1 MPSRAV
7 QRETVHSDAQL
18 EPDCG
23 AYAAPS
29 HGLGFSHA
37 YSGGTDLSGAVDGSS
52 SEDEEPVGRWDART
66 YRGRS
71 RYGDTR
77 LLTSATHSGGV
88 ASRREGGSRTTDH
101 GAQIDMGQA
110 SHDKSSMSSYL
121 GKRNIYTDSVLMSGT
136 LGRSSSVRERA
147 QKFQANESLPFQFGT
162 DYTLEHKERLGLA
175 RSQSQKI
182 ASSGSEHRATPN
194 SFRGN
199 RKSSP
204 PPSSSSKDSQKSSPS
219 LSSNRNSHN
228 SSPPPSLNR
237 DSRKSSPPSSN
248 KDSRNSS
255 SPPSSYEDSRK
266 SSPPS
271 SYKGSWKSPPPF
283 SYRDSQKSSPP
294 RSSYKDSR
302 KSSPPQS
309 LNRNS
314 RNSSPPPSSNRD
326 GRKSSPPPSSY
337 EDSQKSS
344 PPSSHEDS
352 RKSSPPPS
360 LNRDSRNSSPP
371 PSSNRD
377 GRNSSPP
384 PSSYEDSRKSSPPS
398 SYKDSWKSSP
408 PRSSYK
414 DSRKSSPP
422 PSLNRT
428 SRNSSPPPSSNRD
441 GRNSSPPPSSY
452 EDSRKSSPPSSYE
465 DSRKSSPPSSNR
477 DSQKSS
483 PSLSSNRD
491 SRNSS
496 PPPFSSKDN
505 QKSSPSLSSN
515 RDSRNSSPPRSSYR
529 DSQKSSPPP
538 PPSSLKEDRKSSPPS
553 SFRATWKPSPPLSR
567 PSRTSSP
574 PPSRETTKSSL
585 LSSDHW
591 KSSSHGALLPQ
602 PQNTLQSSGSGF
614 QQVQSELQPNPD
626 GDAGACQDWQI
637 TDSAQLPQEGACVG
651 VLGERLSLR
660 EMETQKLEPPTADLS
675 QSPRRGFKVRLAPD
689 EGDTETRTRPPTCG
703 TRPGDARSS
712 IRPTPATTPIGSG
725 YVEEARCVRPS
736 ELAIARSTSG
746 RDASGAAQSTLGATA
761 AHSTR
766 AVFHGFY
773 SERLGN
779 GTTARGVRD
788 VSPTFTVD
796 SLLSSSLL
804 CGIQGASSPSREAA
818 VAVAEAAGDSA
829 TATAAPVPRPLTRN
843 SSVRGSRVWGD
854 RGADS
859 PCRKR
864 LEFSTALRRS
874 ASQYAL
880 RKEKEGE
887 ASDAATLRRPVSL
900 HAMEKLSDGDSLY
913 ASGKP
918 HARPDG
924 PLGHGKAT
932 VGLAAPSG
940 GTSSQD
946 VPHGVAAASSLD
958 GSSSD
963 RIAAPPES
971 ASPRRGEVGT
981 TAPSRRQP
989 PFIVPP
995 VTVPPVGAPPAD
1007 APPASAPPEAANS
1020 ASFFRR
1026 KGGPRI
1032 IRMCRPKSWCSFLT
1046 ETQMKKAKEAEEED
1060 AEEKE
1065 EAEPVSAQPQ
1075 GSVPKRC
1082 IYLDVKATRGRTDN
1096 ADDTEGSD
1104 PGRSEPPDKM
1114 ERPPHRAAEEDDDTE
1129 EPSDA
1134 REAEGTW
1141 ALGMNMKNLD
1151 STGTLH
1157 LNRRRAI
1164 YFRRKPAKRREQAV
1178 PAADTGD
1185 GMDGAS
1191 RSDSVA
1197 RSGETIFQDQRGGG
1211 GVRRWESRSSRD
1223 SWANDGVDGG
1233 RDGDVA
1239 GARDERAGKG
1249 DEVEGTAGP
1258 ADGREAAFGTMKDDP
1273 PAPGEDPVHPAVT
1286 VVAQGD
1292 LGADEADGAMLTRP
1306 RSPDGCDATTASAA
1320 ATTEV
1325 NGRGETPGAGSTV
1338 QLELG
1343 DIEDEEVLDK
1353 MLNEERDADIR
1364 SRIRAARRELRKKKR
1379 GCDVPDSEEEE
1390 GESEEQI
1397 QKGTAR
1403 SPGSAIV
1410 PRTPEVRGKRDGPA
1424 PGTGGQGAARSPAAT
1439 SGHSSSSS
1447 SSSAAATSTAGT
1459 TAADKAKAALSTSTA
1474 PTPPAPARDAR
1485 CDSCAVRWEGRDGAA
1500 TVQTARTP
1508 PTGQTA
1514 RTQPTP
1520 PSSGP
1525 RVGSIFD
1532 REDSSPVAH
1541 AGIRSR
1547 EATPRGLP
1555 GSHGSRGSQ
1564 APSRRA
1570 IVERL
1575 ERQSGGQQKT
1585 ASPVKL
1591 QRAGSFG
1598 ATTIKQMLLE
1608 WCRAKTRGYEHVDI
1622 QNFSTS
1628 WSDGLAFC
1636 ALIHHFFP
1644 EAFDFS
1650 ELEPRNRRHN
1660 FDLAFTTAEKQ
1671 VGCPQLL
1678 DTEDMVL
1685 LREPDWKCVYT
1696 YVQELYRS
1704 LVEKGLV
1711 KTKSRS

>member
-7 QRETVHSDAQL
+7 QRETVCSDAQL

-29 HGLGFSHA
+29 HGLGLSHA
-37 YSGGTDLSGAVDGSS
+37 YSGGTDLPRAMDGGS

-66 YRGRS
+66 HRGRS
-71 RYGDTR
+71 RYGDTW
-77 LLTSATHSGGV
+77 LLTSVARSGGV
-88 ASRREGGSRTTDH
+88 ASRREGGSRATDH

-182 ASSGSEHRATPN
+182 APSGSEHRATPN
-194 SFRGN
+194 WLRGN

-204 PPSSSSKDSQKSSPS
+204 PQSSYKDRQKSSPS
-219 LSSNRNSHN
+219 LSSNRNIQN
-228 SSPPPSLNR
+228 SSPPP
-237 DSRKSSPPSSN
+237 PSS
-248 KDSRNSS
+248 
-255 SPPSSYEDSRK
+255 
-266 SSPPS
+266 
-271 SYKGSWKSPPPF
+271 
-283 SYRDSQKSSPP
+283 
-294 RSSYKDSR
+294 
-302 KSSPPQS
+302 
-309 LNRNS
+309 
-314 RNSSPPPSSNRD
+314 
-326 GRKSSPPPSSY
+326 
-337 EDSQKSS
+337 
-344 PPSSHEDS
+344 
-352 RKSSPPPS
+352 
-360 LNRDSRNSSPP
+360 NRDSRNSSPP

-377 GRNSSPP
+377 SRNSSPPRSSSKDNRKSSPP

-398 SYKDSWKSSP
+398 SYK
-408 PRSSYK
+408 
-414 DSRKSSPP
+414 
-422 PSLNRT
+422 
-428 SRNSSPPPSSNRD
+428 
-441 GRNSSPPPSSY
+441 G
-452 EDSRKSSPPSSYE
+452 SRKSSPPSSYE
-465 DSRKSSPPSSNR
+465 DSWKSSPPPSSNRDSRNSSSPPSSYRESQKSSSPPSSNR
-477 DSQKSS
+477 DSRNSSSPPSSYRESQKSS
-483 PSLSSNRD
+483 SPPSSNRDSRNSSSPPSSYRESQKSSSPPSSNRD

-496 PPPFSSKDN
+496 PPP
-505 QKSSPSLSSN
+505 
-515 RDSRNSSPPRSSYR
+515 SSYR
-529 DSQKSSPPP
+529 DSQKSSSPSSYEDSQKSSPPSSYRDSQISSPPSSYRDSQKSP

-553 SFRATWKPSPPLSR
+553 SFRATWKPSPPLSKA
-567 PSRTSSP
+567 SHKSSL

-585 LSSDHW
+585 LSSDQW
-591 KSSSHGALLPQ
+591 KSSTHGALLPQ
-602 PQNTLQSSGSGF
+602 PQNTLQSSGGGGF
-614 QQVQSELQPNPD
+614 QQVQSELQPHPD
-626 GDAGACQDWQI
+626 GDAGARQHWQ
-637 TDSAQLPQEGACVG
+637 TRASAQLPQEGACVG
-651 VLGERLSLR
+651 VLGERLSLG

-689 EGDTETRTRPPTCG
+689 EGETETRTRPPACG
-703 TRPGDARSS
+703 TRPGDARSAV
-712 IRPTPATTPIGSG
+712 RPAPATTPIGSG

-736 ELAIARSTSG
+736 ELAIARGASG
-746 RDASGAAQSTLGATA
+746 RDAGGAAQSARDATA
-761 AHSTR
+761 AHSAR

-773 SERLGN
+773 SEHLGN

-796 SLLSSSLL
+796 DLLSSSLL
-804 CGIQGASSPSREAA
+804 HGIQGASSPSREAA
-818 VAVAEAAGDSA
+818 VVAAEAVGDSA
-829 TATAAPVPRPLTRN
+829 TATAVPVPRPLTRN

-924 PLGHGKAT
+924 ALGHGKAT
-932 VGLAAPSG
+932 FGLAAPGG
-940 GTSSQD
+940 GTSSHD
-946 VPHGVAAASSLD
+946 VQRGVAAAAAGGLD
-958 GSSSD
+958 GSSGD

-995 VTVPPVGAPPAD
+995 VTGPPGGAPPAD
-1007 APPASAPPEAANS
+1007 APPASAPPDAANS
-1020 ASFFRR
+1020 ANFFRR

-1032 IRMCRPKSWCSFLT
+1032 IRICRPKSWCSFLT
-1046 ETQMKKAKEAEEED
+1046 ETQMEKAKEAEEEN

-1065 EAEPVSAQPQ
+1065 EAELVSAQPQ

-1104 PGRSEPPDKM
+1104 PGRSEPPDKV
-1114 ERPPHRAAEEDDDTE
+1114 ERPPHRAVEEDDDTE

-1134 REAEGTW
+1134 RDGERTW
-1141 ALGMNMKNLD
+1141 ALGMNMTNLD
-1151 STGTLH
+1151 RTGTSH
-1157 LNRRRAI
+1157 LSRRKAI
-1164 YFRRKPAKRREQAV
+1164 YLRRKLPKRRQQAV

-1191 RSDSVA
+1191 RSDGVA
-1197 RSGETIFQDQRGGG
+1197 RSDETIFQHQRGGG
-1211 GVRRWESRSSRD
+1211 GVRRWESRPARD

-1233 RDGDVA
+1233 RDGDAA

-1249 DEVEGTAGP
+1249 EEDEGTADP
-1258 ADGREAAFGTMKDDP
+1258 ADGREAALGTKKDDP

-1286 VVAQGD
+1286 AVAQGD
-1292 LGADEADGAMLTRP
+1292 AGADEADGAMLTRP
-1306 RSPDGCDATTASAA
+1306 RSPDGGDATAASAA
-1320 ATTEV
+1320 AATEV
-1325 NGRGETPGAGSTV
+1325 NGRGETPDAGSTV

-1353 MLNEERDADIR
+1353 MLNEERDADVR

-1403 SPGSAIV
+1403 PPGSAIV
-1410 PRTPEVRGKRDGPA
+1410 AKTPEARGGKRDGAA
-1424 PGTGGQGAARSPAAT
+1424 PGTGGQGVARSPAAT
-1439 SGHSSSSS
+1439 SGRS
-1447 SSSAAATSTAGT
+1447 SSSAATTSTAGT
-1459 TAADKAKAALSTSTA
+1459 TAADKAKAALN
-1474 PTPPAPARDAR
+1474 
-1485 CDSCAVRWEGRDGAA
+1485 GAT

-1514 RTQPTP
+1514 RIQPTP

-1547 EATPRGLP
+1547 EATPRGLA
-1555 GSHGSRGSQ
+1555 GSRGSGGSQ

-1660 FDLAFTTAEKQ
+1660 FDLAFTTAEKLAA
-1671 VGCPQLL
+1671 CDPLL
-1678 DTEDMVL
+1678 EVDDM
-1685 LREPDWKCVYT
+1685 LRMGPRPDPKCVFT
-1696 YVQELYRS
+1696 YVQWLCQHLKKVQAARGAAAATDVTAPAAGAPHPPATSKS
-1704 LVEKGLV
+1704 L
-1711 KTKSRS
+1711 